1 MKITVYT
8 ITDCPFCKQEKDF
21 LTAQGL
27 QFEEKNVQENRQ
39 FLTEMLEV
47 SDKFAGVPF
56 TMIEK
61 DTGEKVSL
69 KGFTQSEFEAALG
82 LSAAAPAVAME
93 PTPAEVAPAAPMSEP
108 VLSTPE
114 PAAPVMADATP
125 MTDANPMAGDVA
137 GATASSMPDATPN
150 MPSMPGIDE
159 APATPM
165 PSMPSAAPVDP
176 SMTATPAA
184 SAPAPTP
191 TVADPTTPS
200 SDPANPQNQL
210 DGLLADLQSKSQPD
224 LPDFTAPAAPVS
236 SDTSTQQQ

>member
-27 QFEEKNVQENRQ
+27 QFEEKNVQENRE
-39 FLTEMLEV
+39 FLTEMLQV

-61 DTGEKVSL
+61 DTGEKVGL
-69 KGFTQSEFEAALG
+69 KGFTQSEFETALG
-82 LSAAAPAVAME
+82 LTVAGTSTMASAPVATDPASMTPPVAAPDPTTMAPD
-93 PTPAEVAPAAPMSEP
+93 PTP
-108 VLSTPE
+108 TPE
-114 PAAPVMADATP
+114 
-125 MTDANPMAGDVA
+125 GDIM
-137 GATASSMPDATPN
+137 GEMPGSTTSSMPDAAPN

-159 APATPM
+159 APA
-165 PSMPSAAPVDP
+165 
-176 SMTATPAA
+176 ATPAA
-184 SAPAPTP
+184 PQTAPSMPVVPSVPSEPAATEPTAPTE
-191 TVADPTTPS
+191 VA
-200 SDPANPQNQL
+200 PANPQNQL

-224 LPDFTAPAAPVS
+224 LPDFNAPASPAAPAS